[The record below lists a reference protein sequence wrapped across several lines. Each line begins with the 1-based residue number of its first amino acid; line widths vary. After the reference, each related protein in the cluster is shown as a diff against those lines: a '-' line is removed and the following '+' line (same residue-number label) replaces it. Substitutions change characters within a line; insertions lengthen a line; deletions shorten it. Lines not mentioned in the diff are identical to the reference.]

1 MIVRLELV
9 LLIEE
14 EQGEPMHDSNLLDL
28 STPLTARA
36 YIKTKVRLTTT
47 VTIP

>member
-14 EQGEPMHDSNLLDL
+14 EQGEPMSDLSDL

-36 YIKTKVRLTTT
+36 YIRIKVRPFTT